1 MKRPISITRALGS
14 VVVTVHGDVDT
25 DLLRRTLTDLAETQG
40 NLHLVID
47 LRDAESLD
55 PSGVAVL
62 VDSSQRVRQHG
73 WDLVLSS
80 PPEAIQ
86 QALEGRGRTITGPYN
101 RRRRVSSSRG

>member
-1 MKRPISITRALGS
+1 MKRPISISRALDS

-25 DLLRRTLTDLAETQG
+25 DLLGQTLSDLAEAQG

-47 LRDAESLD
+47 LRAVESLD
-55 PSGVAVL
+55 PGGVAVL

-73 WDLVLSS
+73 RDLVLSN

-86 QALEGRGRTITGPYN
+86 RALEGRGLTITEP
-101 RRRRVSSSRG
+101 